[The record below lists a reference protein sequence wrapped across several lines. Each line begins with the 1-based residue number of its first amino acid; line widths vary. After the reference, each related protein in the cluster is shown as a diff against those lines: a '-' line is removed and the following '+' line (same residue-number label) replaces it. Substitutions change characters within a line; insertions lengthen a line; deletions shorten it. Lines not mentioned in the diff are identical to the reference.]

1 MRRSTTASW
10 IVALLALSSVF
21 WFLESQGSLKRA
33 VLVVALSCS
42 SFVVG
47 SMAGF
52 LFSSYGEETATVG
65 KVRDWLIGGITGL
78 TIANAASIKA
88 ILLTFAAGPGP
99 QEFALTVGVSITYTG
114 LGFFFMFFQRELV
127 LNVFLAQSRMKRGR
141 IDGTSNAGLV
151 AQRLN
156 ALLPPSVLSGV
167 DDIEELIEEKDP
179 EAEEF
184 RSQLYSD
191 EVSKFL
197 DEAKDAAKLG
207 LPLDWDVVSKVAILH
222 YYRIY
227 FEKGEAKEAQQRRA
241 EEWLNRALVMNPNHA
256 DVRAKF
262 ADVLS
267 MMERY
272 EEAVAIIEPLA
283 KSTDGPAYTRQ
294 WLGYFL
300 LFVDD
305 RESDAIALSKEYAQ
319 RFPFLD
325 HAYFNV
331 ACGYAQL
338 HAKIPQESKKAI
350 TSASKKENK
359 RDEYKRESLDW
370 LGKGLAIDPEYAEEI
385 KEDQLGAG
393 ESFTSLAEDP
403 EFRRTLATGLLEAA
417 RTYGEA
423 YKKELRDP
431 GNHKTP
437 APTIRERLLKLLK
450 DAAELDAETV
460 KKGLDPAWLPDSFAI
475 LRKEPDFLKF
485 VDGLNKP
492 NLQG

>member
-1 MRRSTTASW
+1 MRWSPTATW
-10 IVALLALSSVF
+10 IVVSILSLGY
-21 WFLESQGSLKRA
+21 WTLESQSSLKRA

-42 SFVVG
+42 CFLVG
-47 SMAGF
+47 SIAGF
-52 LFSSYGEETATVG
+52 LFSSYGEETATIG
-65 KVRDWLIGGITGL
+65 KIRDWLIGTITGA
-78 TIANAASIKA
+78 TIASVSSIKA

-99 QEFALTVGVSITYTG
+99 QEFSLAVGTSITYAG
-114 LGFFFMFFQRELV
+114 LGFFFMFFQRELI
-127 LNVFLAQSRMKRGR
+127 LNVLLAQSRIKRGR

-151 AQRLN
+151 AQRLIT
-156 ALLPPSVLSGV
+156 LLPPSMLSGV
-167 DDIEELIEEKDP
+167 DDIEELIQENDP

-197 DEAKDAAKLG
+197 DEGKAAAKVG

-227 FEKGEAKEAQQRRA
+227 FEKGQAKDVQQRKA

-256 DVRAKF
+256 DLRAKY

-267 MMERY
+267 MLERY
-272 EEAVAIIEPLA
+272 EDAVATIEALA

-305 RESDAIALSKEYAQ
+305 REHDAIALSKEYAQ

-338 HAKIPQESKKAI
+338 HGKRLQESEVAA
-350 TSASKKENK
+350 ASTGKEISKIDEFKKEA
-359 RDEYKRESLDW
+359 LDW
-370 LGKGLAIDPEYAEEI
+370 LKKGLALDPEYAEEI
-385 KEDQLGAG
+385 KEDQLGPG
-393 ESFTSLAEDP
+393 ESFSSLAEDLD
-403 EFRRTLATGLLEAA
+403 FKKSLAKGLIDAA
-417 RTYGEA
+417 REYLQA
-423 YKKELRDP
+423 YRRDMRDP
-431 GNHKTP
+431 GKDKTP
-437 APTIRERLLKLLK
+437 AAASRQRLLKLLR
-450 DAAELDAETV
+450 DAADLDAETV
-460 KKGLDPAWLPDSFAI
+460 REELNPAQSLDGFAL
-475 LRKEPDFLKF
+475 LRNDPDFLQF
-485 VDGLNKP
+485 FNALSKP
-492 NLQG
+492 NPQG